1 MGKAQGH
8 LRLPQGS
15 SLLVQGNWTAR
26 RAFGPHADE
35 TRAHAGA
42 DRANLKD
49 AKMTTPYTTIVPLPD
64 EDMGNVLTPV
74 AGIDPARDLDALADL
89 HTRSVDA
96 LAGYETMVDKA
107 EPEFRDVAERFRSIH
122 ARHVAALSEMLGQ
135 AGGEPDAGGS
145 FMATVNKAV
154 VGMRSLFDDIDAGVM
169 NQIRS
174 GEAHILDAFDAAISA
189 AQPADQAHLIGMR
202 GELQGALDA
211 ASTLNP
217 A

>member
-1 MGKAQGH
+1 MPRQ
-8 LRLPQGS
+8 
-15 SLLVQGNWTAR
+15 
-26 RAFGPHADE
+26 AFRPHAGEVRTDG
-35 TRAHAGA
+35 GA
-42 DRANLKD
+42 DRTNVKD
-49 AKMTTPYTTIVPLPD
+49 ANMTTPYTTIVPMPD

-74 AGIDPARDLDALADL
+74 AGIHPAPDLDALADL

-96 LAGYETMVDKA
+96 LAGYETMVGKA

-122 ARHVAALSEMLGQ
+122 ARHVAALAEMLGQ

-145 FMATVNKAV
+145 LMSTVNKAV
-154 VGMRSLFDDIDAGVM
+154 VGMRALFDDIDAGVM

-174 GEAHILDAFDAAISA
+174 GEGHVLDAFDAAISA

-211 ASTLNP
+211 TSGLHQA
-217 A
+217 